1 MPLKYDLKK
10 IKNRKSLSTKVT
22 DFLIESSLFTGLPV
36 ITKENAEEVF
46 LRTALYEQIV
56 GIKLQEL
63 EGGEV
68 VDRLIALEDVKK
80 HIGLKTNVSKLSAT
94 QWYKAM
100 VDRVSLN

>member
-68 VDRLIALEDVKK
+68 VDRLITLEDVKK
-80 HIGLKTNVSKLSAT
+80 HIGLKTNASKLSAT

-100 VDRVSLN
+100 VNRVSLN